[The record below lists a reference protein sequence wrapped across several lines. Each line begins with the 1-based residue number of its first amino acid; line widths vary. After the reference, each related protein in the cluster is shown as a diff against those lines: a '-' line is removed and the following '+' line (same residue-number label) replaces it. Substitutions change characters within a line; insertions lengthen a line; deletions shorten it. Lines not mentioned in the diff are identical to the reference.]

1 MVTFRF
7 ITQTLAASLLACV
20 GSLLQAQELSG
31 KEMTA
36 SVLFNQGVA
45 YENGEG
51 VQRDLAQA
59 AALYCEASR
68 LGSPDAQYNL
78 GWMYVNGRGV
88 ERDDAMAAFLFRAAL
103 EQGVVAAQRILT
115 VVGASGNR
123 VPECMKKPVI
133 APIVAAAE
141 RPTPG
146 VDFKAV
152 APKKIYDLVH
162 SMAPVFQVEPQLV
175 LAIISAESNFDTL
188 ALSPKR
194 AQGLMQLIPE
204 TSERFNV
211 VNAFDPSQNIRGG
224 MTYLRWLLAYF
235 QGDVALVAAAYNSGE
250 GTVERYRGI
259 PPYQETQSYVK
270 RILAAVGN
278 RRHPFDEKV
287 ARPSAIFGQKN
298 SANALK

>member
-1 MVTFRF
+1 L
-7 ITQTLAASLLACV
+7 IAQTLTVSFFALV
-20 GSLLQAQELSG
+20 GSLLHAQELSG

-36 SVLFNQGVA
+36 SVLFNQGLA

-51 VQRDLAQA
+51 VHRDLAQA

-103 EQGVVAAQRILT
+103 EQGVASAQRILN

-123 VPECMKKPVI
+123 VPDCMKKPVI
-133 APIVAAAE
+133 TPVVAVATGRAS
-141 RPTPG
+141 PG

-162 SMAPVFQVEPQLV
+162 SMAPMFQVEPQLV

-211 VNAFDPSQNIRGG
+211 VNAFDPIQNIRGG

-287 ARPSAIFGQKN
+287 TRPSFIFGQKTTPTP
-298 SANALK
+298 